1 MNRLVSKK
9 ISGMS
14 VIYGSI
20 SYFILSHISMY
31 FYPGGT
37 PWDPSKIGY
46 TYWENFLSDLGE
58 TIAKNGEPNLYSMIL
73 SNSAIIVFGIS
84 ICIFYFNYS
93 TFICK
98 KKWVGWITSGSG
110 ILSGGGLIL
119 LGITPSNTF
128 KSFQLFGVYLWALG
142 LFCVLLITVIY
153 KNDEYSNYLLSFTTL
168 LLIFIGYHIFQG
180 LTGVRGIPIT
190 IVQKIVFN
198 LNVIWYL
205 LMGSILIKNEE
216 TYKVKQV
223 SI

>member
-1 MNRLVSKK
+1 
-9 ISGMS
+9 
-14 VIYGSI
+14 
-20 SYFILSHISMY
+20 MY

-128 KSFQLFGVYLWALG
+128 KSFHLFGVYLWALG

-168 LLIFIGYHIFQG
+168 LLILNSTLKCNSKIGCENSGTAVGFVLFPPTKMRSTNETLQPAHAG
-180 LTGVRGIPIT
+180 T
-190 IVQKIVFN
+190 KIHN
-198 LNVIWYL
+198 
-205 LMGSILIKNEE
+205 
-216 TYKVKQV
+216 
-223 SI
+223 